1 MAAIEIYRASELP
14 RLCRAVSRVISQGGI
29 VAVPTETY
37 YGLGVNPC
45 DARAVDRLLRIKGRD
60 EGKPLL
66 VLIGQLTHL
75 SGLVQDVPAIAQFL
89 MDNLWPG
96 PLTMVL
102 TAHPSVPANLTAG
115 TGTIGVRLSPC
126 TVLRELLE
134 QVGPLTGTSANRAGA
149 APAQTAAQVQE
160 AFGDAIDLIIDA
172 GPTPGGLPSTVIDA
186 RDGVRILRD
195 GAVTRQMLQ
204 NVLQT
209 RGLSLL

>member
-1 MAAIEIYRASELP
+1 MADLEIYRASELP
-14 RLCRAVSRVISQGGI
+14 RLCRAVRHVISQGGI

-45 DARAVDRLLRIKGRD
+45 DAQAVERLLQIKGRE

-66 VLIGQLTHL
+66 VLIGHRSHL

-89 MDNLWPG
+89 MDDVWPG
-96 PLTMVL
+96 PLTIVL
-102 TAHPSVPANLTAG
+102 TAHPSLPANLTAG
-115 TGTIGVRLSPC
+115 TGTIGVRLSSC
-126 TVLRELLE
+126 ALLRELLE
-134 QVGPLTGTSANRAGA
+134 HIGPLTGTSANRAGA
-149 APAQTAAQVQE
+149 APAQTASQVQE
-160 AFGDAIDLIIDA
+160 AFGDAIELIVDA